1 MSKVET
7 NVQGSN
13 EQLNYYHATIDIVL
27 IFMLIFVLQKKEHQ
41 QQEQQQEAPDHLQQ
55 EVEILKGN
63 SFTLPE
69 FAF

>member
-13 EQLNYYHATIDIVL
+13 EQLNYHATIDIIS
-27 IFMLIFVLQKKEHQ
+27 IFMSIFFLQKKEHQ